1 MYTDLLTKVKNAQKA
16 HKEVV
21 KSAYSNFDFAIA
33 EILAK
38 NGFVESAAKKGRMPK
53 RVMEIKLKY
62 GADKVGAITN
72 LRLLSTPG
80 RRLYAGYQEL
90 RPVKQGYG
98 LVVISTPK
106 GLMTGK
112 EARRAKLGGQLL
124 FEIW

>member
-21 KSAYSNFDFAIA
+21 KSAYSNFDFSVA

-38 NGFVESAAKKGRMPK
+38 NGYVESAAKKGRMPK
-53 RVMEIKLKY
+53 RVLEIKLKY
-62 GADKVGAITN
+62 NADKSGVITDI
-72 LRLLSTPG
+72 RFLSTPA
-80 RRLYAGYQEL
+80 RRLYISYDKL

-98 LVVISTPK
+98 LVVVSTSK
-106 GLMTGK
+106 GLLTGK
-112 EARRAKLGGQLL
+112 EARKAKLGGQLL

>member
-16 HKEVV
+16 NKDAV
-21 KSAYSNFDFAIA
+21 KSAYSNFDFAVA
-33 EILAK
+33 EILVK
-38 NGFVESAAKKGRMPK
+38 NGYVESAVKKGRMPK

-62 GADKVGAITN
+62 GLDKIGAITDI
-72 LRLLSTPG
+72 RLLSTPG
-80 RRLYAGYQEL
+80 RRLYTGYQEL
-90 RPVKQGYG
+90 RQVKQGYG
-98 LVVISTPK
+98 LVVVSTSK